1 MAQAMPMPAFAP
13 GERAFLVLLLL
24 LLEEEEEEEEEGGG
38 VDIAFDAPAA
48 LALTVGVEVPESV
61 STTAVFVA
69 EAWKQTHALLISAAW
84 NSDT

>member
-1 MAQAMPMPAFAP
+1 MPMPAFAP
-13 GERAFLVLLLL
+13 GERLVLVLLLL
-24 LLEEEEEEEEEGGG
+24 LLLLEEEEEEGGG

-48 LALTVGVEVPESV
+48 LAVGVEVAESV

-84 NSDT
+84 KSDT